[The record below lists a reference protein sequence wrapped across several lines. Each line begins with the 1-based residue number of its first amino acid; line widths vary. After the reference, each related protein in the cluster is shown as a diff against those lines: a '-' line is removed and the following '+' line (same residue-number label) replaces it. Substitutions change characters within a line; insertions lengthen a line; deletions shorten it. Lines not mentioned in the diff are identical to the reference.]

1 MIVHINIRHMSPF
14 YIGCAMVSPARTDGG
29 GSHAEGS
36 LLGGALGRLV
46 RRREEHS
53 SPGAECQPDRSTCLP
68 RARARWKSTYRS
80 LERGAGRAHQAQV
93 GTGQAWKAPGYV
105 PPWGPS
111 LVVNQ
116 HRSTNFRKKIQ
127 MTTLLALVAAA
138 VLALQAGHGVGGCG
152 RPYYPRIQTTSCCP
166 PMIVIEQ
173 STSKAH

>member
-1 MIVHINIRHMSPF
+1 MLPWAQAIYRFPSVDRARGMSCGPASCVHDWVDRCRAS
-14 YIGCAMVSPARTDGG
+14 
-29 GSHAEGS
+29 
-36 LLGGALGRLV
+36 GGALREPDFGNYSSGPHPW
-46 RRREEHS
+46 RR
-53 SPGAECQPDRSTCLP
+53 SPRGL
-68 RARARWKSTYRS
+68 WS
-80 LERGAGRAHQAQV
+80 LSQERGAGRAHQAQV